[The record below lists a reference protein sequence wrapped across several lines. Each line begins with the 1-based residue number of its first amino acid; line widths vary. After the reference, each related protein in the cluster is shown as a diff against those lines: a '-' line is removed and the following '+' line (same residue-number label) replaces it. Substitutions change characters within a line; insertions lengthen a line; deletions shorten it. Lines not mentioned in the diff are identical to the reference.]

1 LCIFNAHF
9 HSGKFTAE
17 RKFYPLLTMIFLE
30 NFLSAEI
37 YLEWK
42 WAFKG
47 FAIISLALLGYLEI
61 LLTTNIAVGD

>member
-1 LCIFNAHF
+1 
-9 HSGKFTAE
+9 
-17 RKFYPLLTMIFLE
+17 MIFLE

-37 YLEWK
+37 FLEWK

-47 FAIISLALLGYLEI
+47 FAIISLTLLGYLGI